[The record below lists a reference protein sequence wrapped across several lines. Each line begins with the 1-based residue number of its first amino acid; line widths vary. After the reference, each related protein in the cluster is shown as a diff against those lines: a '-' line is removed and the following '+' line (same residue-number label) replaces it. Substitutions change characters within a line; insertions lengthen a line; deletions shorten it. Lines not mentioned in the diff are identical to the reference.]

1 MDDIHE
7 DGMQWVRWHW
17 QELKTASDDFWR
29 PQHRGRWSGA
39 DAPHSDRLSG
49 ADDISGRDGKNH
61 PNKMG
66 DSVNNPSLT
75 MPQTAE
81 VMKGAGTK
89 SREVAI
95 MTSQMVKGHPDPEPS
110 RK

>member
-1 MDDIHE
+1 MI
-7 DGMQWVRWHW
+7 
-17 QELKTASDDFWR
+17 
-29 PQHRGRWSGA
+29 SGGLNTEEGGLE
-39 DAPHSDRLSG
+39 SDRLSG

-66 DSVNNPSLT
+66 DRVNNPSLT

-95 MTSQMVKGHPDPEPS
+95 MTSQMVKGHHDPKPS
-110 RK
+110 RKQI

>member
-39 DAPHSDRLSG
+39 DDDHHSDRFSGADDHHSDRLSG
-49 ADDISGRDGKNH
+49 ADDISGRGRKNH

-66 DSVNNPSLT
+66 DRVRNPSLT
-75 MPQTAE
+75 MPQTAD
-81 VMKGAGTK
+81 VMNGTG
-89 SREVAI
+89 
-95 MTSQMVKGHPDPEPS
+95 TQ
-110 RK
+110 